1 MFERLINSIGQPAQ
15 PILTNVAADGELL
28 LAAAKVLFAALP
40 VDYSVTSCEGV
51 ALRTSL
57 IKIFALSP
65 EKCHR
70 VMSRAAA
77 AHSQDSS
84 ILAATTLL
92 KHRTSESFRR
102 NLLAELNLII
112 RADGILHDNELDLE
126 HRAARLLGLSL
137 GEWQRSA

>member
-1 MFERLINSIGQPAQ
+1 MFERLINSIGQPGQ
-15 PILTNVAADGELL
+15 PPSTNVAADGELL

-40 VDYSVTSCEGV
+40 VDYAVTSSEGV

-57 IKIFALSP
+57 VTLFGLSQ

-77 AHSQDSS
+77 AHGQDSS

-112 RADGILHDNELDLE
+112 RADGKLHDNELDLE
-126 HRAARLLGLSL
+126 HRAARLLGLTS
-137 GEWQRSA
+137 GEWQQSA

>member
-1 MFERLINSIGQPAQ
+1 MFERLINSIGQQSQ
-15 PILTNVAADGELL
+15 PPSANVAADGELL

-40 VDYSVTSCEGV
+40 VDYSVSSCEGV

-57 IKIFALSP
+57 IKLFALSP

-126 HRAARLLGLSL
+126 HRAARLLGLTT

>member
-15 PILTNVAADGELL
+15 PTSSNVAADGELL

-40 VDYSVTSCEGV
+40 VDYAVTSCEGV

-57 IKIFALSP
+57 MKLFALSP

-70 VMSRAAA
+70 LISRAAA
-77 AHSQDSS
+77 AHGKDPS

-92 KHRTSESFRR
+92 KHRTSEPFRR

-126 HRAARLLGLSL
+126 HRSVRLLGLTTD
-137 GEWQRSA
+137 EWQHSA